1 MELSNDSGL
10 VLMDDR
16 RPLRITSNRLCR
28 PSPATVEQRVCRQD
42 LGLFRLALPHHR
54 DKLLDRLGGVLAGQL
69 AHLDITF
76 RAAAGV
82 ATLAGQKWST
92 HDALSGL
99 CSQCS
104 IRLTLWA
111 RPDR

>member
-1 MELSNDSGL
+1 MYLSKDNRA

-16 RPLRITSNRLCR
+16 RPLRITSNSLCR
-28 PSPATVEQRVCRQD
+28 PSPAAVEQRGCRQD

-76 RAAAGV
+76 RSAAGV
-82 ATLAGQKWST
+82 ATLAGQ
-92 HDALSGL
+92 
-99 CSQCS
+99 
-104 IRLTLWA
+104 
-111 RPDR
+111 